1 MSRLET
7 VFGAVCWHL
16 LTVFFQHDVEKIL
29 VFYGYIQIWWD
40 IWQYLWPD
48 LGARS
53 RLGLKFLFWK
63 LSEDVRT
70 RCCQRIWTTLH
81 NQKTKIRNWTKK
93 TSVTGKT
100 HNGQKK
106 CSYGFPGIWTR
117 AIILHLHAHTWA
129 HIHTWVHTGK
139 NIFLC
144 PRLCWQVCACSS
156 YSCYLLCC
164 VLVGM
169 CLAAAS
175 WQSKNGLLVTLP
187 PSQPVA
193 GLRVHHLQLLPA
205 VAQLC
210 CLMVEMR
217 MAAASWQSKNCLLRY
232 SRSKLPILIKMCCGG
247 SAGPVRS
254 RPRSRPCSIGIPY
267 CSIPVPDP
275 DHPRTTPDPL
285 PGQMAGSHINCS
297 QTILCAWVMGVYIL
311 ATQTQYTPW
320 GPLSFK
326 SGRWDLRDRSEAE
339 WTASHGTQWV
349 TLATGRVLASARA
362 LAFQGKA
369 ALNRCTIRIACR
381 WEVKTSGS

>member
-1 MSRLET
+1 MLTFAYCFFSTWCWKNTGILWVHPNLVGHMAVFVARFGRPITTRTEIPLLET
-7 VFGAVCWHL
+7 VGGCPN
-16 LTVFFQHDVEKIL
+16 TVLSK
-29 VFYGYIQIWWD
+29 
-40 IWQYLWPD
+40 D
-48 LGARS
+48 LNNS
-53 RLGLKFLFWK
+53 SQSK
-63 LSEDVRT
+63 
-70 RCCQRIWTTLH
+70 
-81 NQKTKIRNWTKK
+81 NQNTQLNKK
-93 TSVTGKT
+93 KRPLRVKPIMDK
-100 HNGQKK
+100 KK

-275 DHPRTTPDPL
+275 GPPTYHPWPTPRANGRISHKLLANHPL
-285 PGQMAGSHINCS
+285 RVGYGSLYSCYAD
-297 QTILCAWVMGVYIL
+297 TIYPMG
-311 ATQTQYTPW
+311 T
-320 GPLSFK
+320 
-326 SGRWDLRDRSEAE
+326 SE
-339 WTASHGTQWV
+339 
-349 TLATGRVLASARA
+349 
-362 LAFQGKA
+362 F
-369 ALNRCTIRIACR
+369 
-381 WEVKTSGS
+381 